1 MIRAVSTLQKSG
13 GLEKNFQYTY
23 IGSRKDNWYIIAMPP
38 KYMSQLFFQAD
49 YSTYYLLSFLSV
61 DEFPQFIY
69 IFFFTALRHTLTL
82 ELLPGKS
89 VNWGTIFAFISTHF
103 M

>member
-1 MIRAVSTLQKSG
+1 MEDLKRTFNMHTYVVERIIGTL
-13 GLEKNFQYTY
+13 L
-23 IGSRKDNWYIIAMPP
+23 PP
-38 KYMSQLFFQAD
+38 KYMSQLFYQTD